1 MITEHGLHGK
11 IGFQTKPTSQQ
22 HDFENMFSDIKPGS
36 VPPVASWIITKQC
49 NLKCPHCYPD
59 ANILNKSELNKELS
73 QEEHFGIISRFAE
86 AGVKSVILSG
96 GEVLLLP
103 HIVELV
109 ASVSNA
115 GMLPGICTN
124 GWRVTPEITSKFKK
138 AGLGFASISVD
149 GTDAQTHD
157 AFRQRKGAYDKAIQA
172 IRIMSSEGITVWADY
187 TATAANKT
195 NMTELKDVVK
205 KAGATYL
212 NVKRF
217 RPQGR
222 GKGNAS
228 HLNLSLSEY
237 KDIMLEYSSFGDYG
251 PSFACT
257 DDPMVYAYLRHT
269 KNPNWPNEKTITS
282 IKGCG
287 AALVWFGVMPTGD
300 ISPCPLLDLPIG
312 NVLQDDLVTLF
323 KDSPQVKR
331 ILDRTDRM
339 GACAKCAEKEI
350 CGGCRAHAQ
359 AERGNYLAED
369 PYCLLTLG

>member
-1 MITEHGLHGK
+1 MVIQHSLDRNAKLQATS
-11 IGFQTKPTSQQ
+11 TSQRSEIE
-22 HDFENMFSDIKPGS
+22 DMFSDIKSGS
-36 VPPVASWIITKQC
+36 VPPVASWIITRQC
-49 NLKCPHCYPD
+49 NLKCPHCYPE
-59 ANILNKSELNKELS
+59 ANILNKAELKSELS
-73 QEEHFGIISRFAE
+73 QEEHFEIVRRFAE
-86 AGVKSVILSG
+86 AGVKCVILSG

-103 HIVELV
+103 HIVDLV

-124 GWRVTPEITSKFKK
+124 GLRVTPEITSKFKE

-149 GTDAQTHD
+149 GADAQTHD
-157 AFRQRKGAYDKAIQA
+157 TFRQCKGAYDKAIQA

-195 NMTELKDVVK
+195 NMTKLKEVVK
-205 KAGATYL
+205 EAGATYL

-228 HLNLSLSEY
+228 QLNLSLLEY

-251 PSFACT
+251 PAFACT

-300 ISPCPLLDLPIG
+300 ISPCPLLDLTIG
-312 NVLQDDLVTLF
+312 NVLRDDLVDLF
-323 KDSPQVKR
+323 KNAVKD
-331 ILDRTDRM
+331 ILDRSHRT
-339 GACAKCAEKEI
+339 GACGICPEKDI

-359 AERGNYLAED
+359 AVSGNYLAED
-369 PYCLLTLG
+369 PYCLLTLR